1 MKNSN
6 NFDSKGRHAAPAGF
20 VKLAPLWLLALITF
34 TGTVAMHMFVPAL
47 PAAAKDFHV
56 SPGTVQLTLSAY
68 ISGLAIGQLFYGPL
82 SDRFGRKTVLLCG
95 VALFSLGSIGAG
107 LADSI
112 EMLIG
117 ARLLQALGG
126 CSGLVLGKAI
136 ILDSARGPKATQ
148 RLALLSL
155 IAMMGPGL
163 APLLGVVLVN
173 LAGWRAIFV
182 LLSMF
187 GVSSILLIWRCL
199 PETGPT
205 YSQRLQ
211 DVLYNYKLLFKSKTF
226 WGFSLGGSLATTS
239 LYAYIASAPFL
250 FIREL
255 ETSDSE
261 MAFFLSLNIFGAWLG
276 NICVSRLTFRV
287 AARRLLQYGIG
298 ISSMAILTLGI
309 ICLASIVSKFEL
321 VALMMIFTFGAGVVS
336 PVAMSEAL
344 NVNPR
349 VAGSASGIYGFLQ
362 MCVGALSSYTVTL
375 ADRPLMVMIVVLLT
389 SLFCARVFFRMA
401 YSTNRTS

>member
-1 MKNSN
+1 MTNSN
-6 NFDSKGRHAAPAGF
+6 NLDSKGRHAAPSVF

-47 PAAAKDFHV
+47 PAAAKDFNV

-117 ARLLQALGG
+117 ARLLQAFGG
-126 CSGLVLGKAI
+126 GSGLVLGKAI

-163 APLLGVVLVN
+163 APLLGVVLVK
-173 LAGWRAIFV
+173 LEGWRAIFV
-182 LLSMF
+182 MLSVF

-199 PETGPT
+199 PETGPI
-205 YSQRLQ
+205 YSQRLK
-211 DVLYNYKLLFKSKTF
+211 DVLYNYTLLFKSKTF
-226 WGFSLGGSLATTS
+226 WGFSFGGSLATTS

-250 FIREL
+250 FIRDL

-261 MAFFLSLNIFGAWLG
+261 MAFFLSLSIVGAWLG
-276 NICVSRLTFRV
+276 NICVSRLTLRV
-287 AARRLLQYGIG
+287 TARCLLQYGIG

-309 ICLASIVSKFEL
+309 ICLASVVSKFQL

-349 VAGSASGIYGFLQ
+349 IAGSASGIYGFLQ
-362 MCVGALSSYTVTL
+362 MCVGALSSYIVTL
-375 ADRPLMVMIVVLLT
+375 FDRPLMVMVVVLLT
-389 SLFCARVFFRMA
+389 SLLFALVCFRIA
-401 YSTNRTS
+401 YCTNQTS